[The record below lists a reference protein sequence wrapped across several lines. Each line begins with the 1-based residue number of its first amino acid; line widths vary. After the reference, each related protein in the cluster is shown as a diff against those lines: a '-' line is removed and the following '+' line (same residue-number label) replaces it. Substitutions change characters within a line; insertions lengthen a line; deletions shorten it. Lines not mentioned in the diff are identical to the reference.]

1 MIEYLPFYRK
11 KFEIPPTRASM
22 CICNVVNTKSKKM
35 KQRRTECKMNAAR
48 SYENRKAGRK
58 SFSVSQRAATPVPCV
73 PRFIRIPL
81 YT

>member
-1 MIEYLPFYRK
+1 MNIYHFIERSSKYLR
-11 KFEIPPTRASM
+11 TRASM

>member
-1 MIEYLPFYRK
+1 MNIYHFIERSLKYLR
-11 KFEIPPTRASM
+11 TRASM